1 MDRLS
6 HLKGRV
12 GEAFVENILRRAGY
26 KVSRLGRE
34 SQVQQM
40 LKTGIS
46 EFLPDFL
53 VWKSVDR
60 TKDGA
65 PLTRV
70 LSVEVKYRYNVP
82 EFLQRFGGS
91 FLSEVAAQWPE
102 LYVILV
108 TDNPEP
114 QRSCF
119 QALDL
124 RAYDPTVPLATRD
137 LHEIGDLGIYRS
149 TVEEY
154 EELVKQVFTLLG
166 AQLRRQDLLRKPL
179 DKMSADVC
187 DTQSADHTST
197 SHDPARKRFQ

>member
-53 VWKSVDR
+53 VWKSVAR
-60 TKDGA
+60 TGDDGV

-70 LSVEVKYRYNVP
+70 LSVEVKYRYSVP
-82 EFLQRFGGS
+82 EFLQRFGGD
-91 FLSEVAAQWPE
+91 FLSDVAEQWPE

-114 QRSCF
+114 RRSCF

-124 RAYDPTVPLATRD
+124 RGYDPATPLATRD
-137 LHEIGDLGIYRS
+137 LHEIADLGIYRS

-154 EELVKQVFTLLG
+154 EELVKQVFALLG
-166 AQLRRQDLLRKPL
+166 AQLRSQHPARKPL
-179 DKMSADVC
+179 GKMI
-187 DTQSADHTST
+187 TQAWRTGTAGVDEAS
-197 SHDPARKRFQ
+197 P